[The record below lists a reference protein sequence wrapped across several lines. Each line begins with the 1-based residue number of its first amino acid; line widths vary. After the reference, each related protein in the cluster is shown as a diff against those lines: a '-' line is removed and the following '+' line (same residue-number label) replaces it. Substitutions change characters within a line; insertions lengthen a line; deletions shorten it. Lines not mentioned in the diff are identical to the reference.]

1 MSRRYVSRASSRGG
15 GGALLLPVGLG
26 TAAVGDLAG
35 STPLFGVGAVTA
47 AVLVLLPWMVL
58 YSLLVLFSM
67 LQNHALGPLSGVVV
81 GGITLRPDELILASF
96 VVCVYAL
103 SRPGSRRRWAGT
115 EWMLVAYLLLQAV
128 TSYLNS
134 PSFHKSLQPLGLLAV
149 GVLAYLVVSA
159 SITTNARLIAATRV
173 FLGLLLANAVFGVL
187 ALVAHFTAGTNVG
200 LSTHSGFGSG
210 VY

>member
-26 TAAVGDLAG
+26 TAAVGYLAG
-35 STPLFGVGAVTA
+35 STPLFAVGAVTA

-115 EWMLVAYLLLQAV
+115 EWMLVAYVLLQAV

-134 PSFHKSLQPLGLLAV
+134 QFGSYNHPNRAV
-149 GVLAYLVVSA
+149 EPRIPGIFQYY
-159 SITTNARLIAATRV
+159 SIAEDELTKIFAGKVDAQTGANNIAAAWEKLTDQIGRERQIGLYKAS
-173 FLGLLLANAVFGVL
+173 LGV
-187 ALVAHFTAGTNVG
+187 
-200 LSTHSGFGSG
+200 
-210 VY
+210 